1 MPIRRTVPPA
11 ASPIYPRD
19 ILNGLRG
26 LIRGQKEIERFRR
39 ELGHYFGAKHCFLVS
54 SGKAALTLI
63 LQALHAMHPDRTEVL
78 IPAFCCYSVPSAII
92 RAGLK
97 IRLCDIDPAT
107 LDFDFNLLE
116 EALSRAESGNDS
128 ATDAGHAGSKI
139 LAVIPVHLFGLNADV
154 ARARSLVNDPVVT
167 VIEDSAQVMGAE
179 QNGHRLGTL
188 IDVSF
193 FSLGRGKSFS
203 TVEGGIVVTNN
214 DGIAANIRT
223 QLEGV
228 CGYRLF
234 EIVKLLLESIALAVF
249 QRPSLFWFPKMLPFL
264 KVGGTIYDPSFKI
277 QKMSAFQSGLARNWE
292 ARLRQIRRSRRQT
305 GAQWFAIGGGASFS
319 SYGSIGGRPIHY
331 VRYPIRVQELKL
343 WQKLLEDS
351 ENRGIGIMS
360 TYPDSINGIPELSV
374 EFDGKTFPAARKLA
388 GELLTVPVHPLLSPH
403 DKNKIQSFLEG
414 AARMMLPTIDAK
426 AGEPQ
431 R

>member
-1 MPIRRTVPPA
+1 MPIRRTVSPA
-11 ASPIYPRD
+11 ATPMYLRD

-26 LIRGQKEIERFRR
+26 LIRGQEEIERFRL
-39 ELGHYFGAKHCFLVS
+39 ELGHYLGAKHCFLVS

-63 LQALHAMHPDRTEVL
+63 LQALHAMHPERNEVL

-92 RAGLK
+92 RTGLK

-107 LDFDFNLLE
+107 LDFDFDQLE
-116 EALSRAESGNDS
+116 KALGRSQNGNDRAINS
-128 ATDAGHAGSKI
+128 GQAGSKL
-139 LAVIPVHLFGLNADV
+139 LAVMPVHLFGLNADV
-154 ARARSLVNDPVVT
+154 ARVRGLVNDPAVT

-179 QNGHRLGTL
+179 QDGQRLGTL
-188 IDVSF
+188 VDVGF

-214 DGIAANIRT
+214 DGIAAMIRA

-234 EIVKLLLESIALAVF
+234 EIAKLLLESIALSVF
-249 QRPSLFWFPKMLPFL
+249 QRPALFWFPKMLPFL

-277 QKMSAFQSGLARNWE
+277 RKMSAFQSGLARNWE

-305 GAQWFAIGGGASFS
+305 GAQWLAIGGGAAFS
-319 SYGSIGGRPIHY
+319 SYGSADGRPINY
-331 VRYPIRVQELKL
+331 VRYPIRIQELRL

-360 TYPDSINGIPELSV
+360 TYPDSIYGIPELSV
-374 EFDGKTFPAARKLA
+374 EFDGKTFPAAKKLA
-388 GELLTVPVHPLLSPH
+388 SELLTVPVHPLLSSH

-414 AARMMLPTIDAK
+414 AAQMLPPMMEDR